1 MSRAFVR
8 ELDGDVPEVL
18 PERPVSS
25 HPNLVTARGARQ
37 IDERIAE
44 LERAREAARGGDD
57 ALATARVERDLRYWL
72 KRRASAQRVDP
83 EPDPD
88 EVAFGTRV
96 ALRDD
101 DGALRCFEIVGED
114 EAEPSEG
121 RISWVSPVA
130 RALAGR
136 CVGDRVALPGRRV
149 TIEAIEPVPDGD

>member
-8 ELDGDVPEVL
+8 EIDDAPEPL
-18 PERPVSS
+18 AERPVSP

-37 IDERIAE
+37 IDARVEE
-44 LERAREAARGGDD
+44 LERAREEARGGDD
-57 ALATARVERDLRYWL
+57 ALALARVERDLRYWQ
-72 KRRASAQRVDP
+72 KRRASAQRVETDA
-83 EPDPD
+83 EPD

-96 ALRDD
+96 TLRDD

-114 EAEPSEG
+114 EAEPAEG

-136 CVGDRVALPGRRV
+136 CAGDRVALPGRSV
-149 TIEAIEPVPDGD
+149 TIEAIEPLPDAD